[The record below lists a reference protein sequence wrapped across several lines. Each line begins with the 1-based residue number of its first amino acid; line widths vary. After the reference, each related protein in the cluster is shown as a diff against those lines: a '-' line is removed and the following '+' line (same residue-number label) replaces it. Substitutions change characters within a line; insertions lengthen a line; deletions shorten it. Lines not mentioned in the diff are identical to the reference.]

1 MLFVLMPET
10 ELEEILTDLGY
21 EIPDMS
27 QMIAKNI
34 QYYETRTRYI
44 FPSFSLFSIVSLHFI
59 SLHSMHFLY
68 IHFIFCVLFYSLHL
82 ELLTLH

>member
-1 MLFVLMPET
+1 MKTHPNIGDSPDKYKISKQADTCMLFVLMPET

-44 FPSFSLFSIVSLHFI
+44 FPSFSLFSL
-59 SLHSMHFLY
+59 
-68 IHFIFCVLFYSLHL
+68 
-82 ELLTLH
+82 